1 MMIAFGP
8 AGFAILGF
16 IGVIG
21 GLLGTYLVQL
31 LHSGKTPLFR
41 KR

>member
-1 MMIAFGP
+1 MIAFGP

-16 IGVIG
+16 IGIIG
-21 GLLGTYLVQL
+21 GLSGTYFVHLITRR
-31 LHSGKTPLFR
+31 KDRNTP